1 MTGFIVKKLRAS
13 VQQVMSNALKGIE
26 TSNYELEF
34 RTKSN
39 QIRYLLGKQNTGHRS
54 LVYPTHRHIF
64 QHLIRLSH
72 SLVNATTRR
81 DADRNIIGGTFSIV
95 CFKNSA

>member
-1 MTGFIVKKLRAS
+1 MEITGYSRHEAIGKPLVTGFIVKKLRAS

-54 LVYPTHRHIF
+54 LVYPTHRHVF
-64 QHLIRLSH
+64 HYLIRLSH
-72 SLVNATTRR
+72 S
-81 DADRNIIGGTFSIV
+81 FSK
-95 CFKNSA
+95 CYDKKRC